1 MTDAAVARPAAPPI
15 DVRREP
21 EPGTGA
27 LGMWVFLASEVLFFG
42 GLFVAYAYGR
52 AHWPQGWAAASRR
65 TDVVLGTLNTAV
77 LLTSSALVA
86 LAVACDAHAHARRH
100 VARLLAATAVLGAA
114 FLAIKGT
121 EWHADW
127 RDGLVPGP
135 RFALAAVPGAQEF
148 FVMYFLMT
156 GLHVVH
162 MGAGIGVVAA
172 FARGRARGRAWARA
186 ERIEVAALY
195 WHFVDVVWIFLYPLL
210 YLVERHG

>member
-1 MTDAAVARPAAPPI
+1 VSAVPARDPAPAI
-15 DVRREP
+15 DTVREP

-42 GLFVAYAYGR
+42 GLFVAYVYGR
-52 AHWPQGWAAASRR
+52 THWPQGWSAASKR

-86 LAVACDAHAHARRH
+86 LAVACDAHPRARRH
-100 VARLLAATAVLGAA
+100 VARLLWATAILGLA

-121 EWHADW
+121 EWHDDW
-127 RDGLVPGP
+127 TQGLVPGP

-148 FVMYFLMT
+148 FVMYFVMT
-156 GLHVVH
+156 GLHAVH
-162 MGAGIGVVAA
+162 MSAGIGVVAS
-172 FARGRARGRAWARA
+172 FALARARGRPWAKA

-210 YLVERHG
+210 YRVERHG

>member
-1 MTDAAVARPAAPPI
+1 MSAILQRPAAPGI
-15 DVRREP
+15 DTQREP

-42 GLFVAYAYGR
+42 GLFVAYVYGR
-52 AHWPQGWAAASRR
+52 THWPQGWAEASRR
-65 TDVVLGTLNTAV
+65 TDVLLGTLNTAV

-86 LAVACDAHAHARRH
+86 LAVACDAHPRARRQ
-100 VARLLAATAVLGAA
+100 VARLLWATAILGVA
-114 FLAIKGT
+114 FIAIKGT
-121 EWHADW
+121 EWHDDW
-127 RDGLVPGP
+127 SQGLVPGP

-148 FVMYFLMT
+148 FVMYFVMT
-156 GLHVVH
+156 GLHAVH
-162 MGAGIGVVAA
+162 MSAGIAVIATFGL
-172 FARGRARGRAWARA
+172 GRARGRAWAKP